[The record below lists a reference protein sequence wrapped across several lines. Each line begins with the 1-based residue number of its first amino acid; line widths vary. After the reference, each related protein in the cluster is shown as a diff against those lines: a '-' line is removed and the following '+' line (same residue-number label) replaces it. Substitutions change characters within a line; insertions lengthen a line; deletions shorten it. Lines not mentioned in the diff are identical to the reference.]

1 MTTTANGI
9 TPSYGLLRA
18 AEAVTNWRALA
29 ATGLAG
35 LAILLSVFLSIA
47 LTKASFLLGACG
59 GLLTLVVALT
69 GYSAVGILLM
79 RQAQQQPVGITDA
92 FTQAIF
98 TVHRL
103 LGVALMMLLILVVV
117 SIGAT
122 LILLCCKI
130 PGVGSLLYA
139 MALPVLTV
147 LIGVIIAGMLYVA
160 LPLAAPA
167 VWEGNTVWQTTARL
181 LVIMRQRLA
190 PVIINLVILSLL
202 VFVLAGVVSLVLY
215 SGYMTTAGLSAA
227 VGINP
232 FGSVLQALQGSMMGG
247 GTGYGGYGGGFGE
260 GQSYGGAMA
269 FATGLLLM
277 VGGIIPGLTYINGS
291 CLVYLQTIEGLS
303 FGQAE
308 EEIRARMDDAKR
320 RAKEAKD
327 RANAQMQAAKASV
340 QRADAPASVPPA
352 PPAPPAQ
359 RTCFACDAPLAADD
373 VFCGE
378 CGKKNG

>member
-1 MTTTANGI
+1 MTSTANGV

-47 LTKASFLLGACG
+47 LTKASFLLGAIG

-79 RQAQQQPVGITDA
+79 RQAQQQPVGIVDA

-103 LGVALMMLLILVVV
+103 LGVALMMLLIVIAV

-130 PGVGSLLYA
+130 PGIGSLLYA
-139 MALPVLTV
+139 LAFPLLTV
-147 LIGVIIAGMLYVA
+147 LIGAIIAGMLYVA

-232 FGSVLQALQGSMMGG
+232 FGGVLQALQSSMMGG
-247 GTGYGGYGGGFGE
+247 GMGGMAYGGYGE
-260 GQSYGGAMA
+260 GQSYGGAVA
-269 FATGLLLM
+269 FASGLLLM

-291 CLVYLQTIEGLS
+291 CLVYLQTIEGLH

-320 RAKEAKD
+320 LAKEAKD
-327 RANAQMQAAKASV
+327 RANAQMAAAKAS
-340 QRADAPASVPPA
+340 
-352 PPAPPAQ
+352 AQ
-359 RTCFACDAPLAADD
+359 RTEVPAAAAPSPAPAAQRSCFACHAPLAADD

-378 CGKKNG
+378 CGKKND

>member
-1 MTTTANGI
+1 MTSTANGV

-47 LTKASFLLGACG
+47 LTKASFLLGAAG
-59 GLLTLVVALT
+59 GLLTLVVALS

-79 RQAQQQPVGITDA
+79 RQAQQQPVGIVDA
-92 FTQAIF
+92 FTQAVF

-103 LGVALMMLLILVVV
+103 LGVALMMLLLVIVV

-130 PGVGSLLYA
+130 PGIGSLLYA
-139 MALPVLTV
+139 IAFPALTV
-147 LIGVIIAGMLYVA
+147 LIGTLIAGMLYVA

-232 FGSVLQALQGSMMGG
+232 FGGVVQALQSTMMGG
-247 GTGYGGYGGGFGE
+247 GMGGMGYGGYGD
-260 GQSYGGAMA
+260 GQSYGGAVA
-269 FATGLLLM
+269 FASGLLLM
-277 VGGIIPGLTYINGS
+277 VGGIVPGLTYINGI
-291 CLVYLQTIEGLS
+291 CLVYLQTIEGLH

-320 RAKEAKD
+320 LAKEAKD
-327 RANAQMQAAKASV
+327 RANAQMQAAKASA
-340 QRADAPASVPPA
+340 QRADTPAAAEPA
-352 PPAPPAQ
+352 PVPAAQ
-359 RTCFACDAPLAADD
+359 RSCFACHAPLAADD
-373 VFCGE
+373 VFCSE
-378 CGKKNG
+378 CGKKND